1 MQQKQHNQ
9 GAAAEADDS
18 CIDNLHVTI
27 IVIPV
32 IFEYVSSQVII
43 LIIL

>member
-1 MQQKQHNQ
+1 MQLRQHNQ
-9 GAAAEADDS
+9 APAAEADDS
-18 CIDNLHVTI
+18 CIDSLHVTI
-27 IVIPV
+27 IVILV

>member
-18 CIDNLHVTI
+18 CIDSLYVTI